1 MPTETVQSRAPAAKK
16 KKKRPPIPIPL
27 GEVLNGYKLTKVV
40 GRGGMGT
47 VYLGEHELLGR
58 KAAVKVLAKNF
69 WNDQEFV
76 SRFFSEAQVA
86 TKINHPNIVDI
97 LDFINDE
104 NPKRIAYVM
113 ELVKGP
119 TLKAC
124 LAKHQFSL
132 GQSINVSAQLASAL
146 KDAHLAG
153 VIHRD
158 LKPANILVVEP
169 LDSDLSILPSV
180 KLLDFGIAKVT
191 SGPVNHQTMQG
202 TVLGTPKYMA
212 PEQISAEPVS
222 PATDIYALGEI
233 FFEMVTGQRI
243 FNGPNKV
250 IMAHK
255 LSGQI
260 PSLECPAEVPG
271 RSGVIELTRAC
282 LQPDPSKRITID
294 EFSSA
299 LQALRE
305 NTDIDSSLPITRR
318 RQSWTADDIPA
329 DSNPSIPVVEDTTP
343 TPMSQGGTTTSPG
356 TNSLHGTQEKK
367 APVML
372 IATCVLIA
380 ITCLAAYSLL
390 QPPKKQTVNSP
401 QTGRDQVQSP
411 TKQVVPAPRKM
422 QITSEPSGAIVLDT
436 AGNTQLGTTP
446 FALDYTEGSVAKL
459 RLVHDGYRPYT
470 IRITE
475 WANQIHYRLT
485 KLPTPKAVQPETE
498 LSSPSPAAETTP
510 NDAVPT
516 PSNTKAAQKREE
528 KPKKAP
534 APQEDDDNSPMN
546 RQDMPSW

>member
-1 MPTETVQSRAPAAKK
+1 MPTETVQNRAPAPKK

-58 KAAVKVLAKNF
+58 KSAIKVLAKSF
-69 WNDQEFV
+69 WHDNEFV

-97 LDFINDE
+97 LDFIHEE
-104 NPKRIAYVM
+104 NPRRIAYIM

-124 LAKHQFSL
+124 LAKHRFTL
-132 GQSINVSAQLASAL
+132 AQSINVSAQLASAL
-146 KDAHLAG
+146 REAHLAG

-169 LDSDLSILPSV
+169 LDSDLSILPSI
-180 KLLDFGIAKVT
+180 KLLDFGIAKIT
-191 SGPVNHQTMQG
+191 SGQVNHQTMQG

-222 PATDIYALGEI
+222 SATDIYALGEI

-260 PSLECPAEVPG
+260 PKLECPPEIPG
-271 RSGVIELTRAC
+271 RSKVIELTTAC
-282 LQPDPSKRITID
+282 LHPNPDKRISIE
-294 EFSSA
+294 EFSAA
-299 LQALRE
+299 LKSLRE

-318 RQSWTADDIPA
+318 RQSWTADDLPA
-329 DSNPSIPVVEDTTP
+329 DSNPKIPVHSQPEGPVTTQ
-343 TPMSQGGTTTSPG
+343 TNNYSQ
-356 TNSLHGTQEKK
+356 TQEKK
-367 APVML
+367 PPMML
-372 IATCVLIA
+372 IATFVLIA
-380 ITCLAAYSLL
+380 VTFVAAYSLL
-390 QPPKKQTVNSP
+390 QPQKSRTNIGQPVQVEKDALPSPAPKKVLSRIIQL
-401 QTGRDQVQSP
+401 
-411 TKQVVPAPRKM
+411 
-422 QITSEPSGAIVLDT
+422 TSEPSGATVMDLSN
-436 AGNTQLGTTP
+436 NTQLGTTP
-446 FALDYTEGSVAKL
+446 YQLKFTDGSTRKL
-459 RLVHDGYRPYT
+459 RLILPNHQT
-470 IRITE
+470 FSARITE

-485 KLPTPKAVQPETE
+485 KLETQP
-498 LSSPSPAAETTP
+498 A
-510 NDAVPT
+510 AVPT
-516 PSNTKAAQKREE
+516 VAGESSEDTTPPPKGVAPKDAQTKPAKSLRKKPSKQKANSNNEN
-528 KPKKAP
+528 
-534 APQEDDDNSPMN
+534 DDTAPMN